1 MMRCIVLTCVSL
13 LLLLHAKG
21 QSAGTAPFS
30 GPEQTGE
37 LQDKQ
42 LREASGI
49 TASRLQKN
57 CYWLHNDSGDEARLF
72 LMQQDGEALGIARF
86 KEQVWDC
93 EDIASGIGYKKGTY
107 VYLGDIGDNL
117 RIRSAVYVYIFKE
130 NDLLQAVKEN
140 SPVKRYTRISL
151 HYPDGPRD
159 AETLMVD
166 PVDSL
171 LYIVSKR
178 EPAVHVYSISLKA
191 LFTQPEH
198 TLQLRA
204 VLPHTYITAGD
215 ISASGREILLKNYDS
230 VFYWKRTPG
239 EPVFRA
245 MEKNA
250 VLLPYKKEKQ
260 GEAIA
265 FTTDATGFITTSEGK
280 HAPVYVY
287 KRNR

>member
-1 MMRCIVLTCVSL
+1 
-13 LLLLHAKG
+13 
-21 QSAGTAPFS
+21 
-30 GPEQTGE
+30 
-37 LQDKQ
+37 
-42 LREASGI
+42 
-49 TASRLQKN
+49 
-57 CYWLHNDSGDEARLF
+57 
-72 LMQQDGEALGIARF
+72 
-86 KEQVWDC
+86 
-93 EDIASGIGYKKGTY
+93 
-107 VYLGDIGDNL
+107 
-117 RIRSAVYVYIFKE
+117 
-130 NDLLQAVKEN
+130 
-140 SPVKRYTRISL
+140 
-151 HYPDGPRD
+151 
-159 AETLMVD
+159 
-166 PVDSL
+166 
-171 LYIVSKR
+171 
-178 EPAVHVYSISLKA
+178 VYSISLKA

-198 TLQLRA
+198 SLQLRA

-260 GEAIA
+260 GESIA